1 VTIKQLAQHLIDTH
15 GTSDPFRLADAL
27 GINVLYCPLGMTLG
41 YYMHD
46 RRNKIIV
53 INDQTDDEIRPYIC
67 AHELGHSLLHNVSNL
82 PFLSRH
88 TLFSID
94 KIERQADTFAAELLL
109 PDTLCREHADMTI
122 EKIGQMHGVPLPIIK
137 LKALP

>member
-1 VTIKQLAQHLIDTH
+1 MKIKQLAQSLIDKY
-15 GTSDPFRLADAL
+15 GTADPIQLAAAL
-27 GINVLYCPLGMTLG
+27 GVNVLYCPLGATLG

-53 INDQTDDEIRPYIC
+53 INDQTSDEIRPYIC
-67 AHELGHSLLHNVSNL
+67 AHELGHVLLHGTSNL

-94 KIERQADTFAAELLL
+94 KIERQADTFAVELLL
-109 PDTLCREHADMTI
+109 PDDLCREYADMTI
-122 EKIGQMHGVPLPIIK
+122 EKIGQMYGIPLPIIK
-137 LKALP
+137 LKTLP

>member
-1 VTIKQLAQHLIDTH
+1 MKIKRLAQSLIDKH
-15 GTSDPFRLADAL
+15 GTNDPIQLADAL
-27 GINVLYCPLGMTLG
+27 GVNVLYCPLGATLG

-53 INDQTDDEIRPYIC
+53 INDQTNDEIRPYIC
-67 AHELGHSLLHNVSNL
+67 AHELGHVLLHGTSNL

-94 KIERQADTFAAELLL
+94 KIERQADTFAAEILL
-109 PDTLCREHADMTI
+109 PDTICKEHAGI
-122 EKIGQMHGVPLPIIK
+122 PLEKIGQMYGVPLPIVR
-137 LKALP
+137 LKS